1 MSGCLDARH
10 VAHFTKKR
18 RARTRSRCAQIVGN
32 NHSPHRNTR
41 TSSASV
47 GWGQLQRWLIIFMW
61 VRHYER
67 PLYSHFNNCYYKIC
81 ISAALKKCS
90 FNNSGPLLT
99 YESPFGNN
107 WSRTV
112 LKPCCLNMLLAPT
125 CLKTSFFFF
134 FYPCI
139 IHYSISVPQHLSLL
153 TCTAYLF
160 YDVSRE
166 SIFIKLIF
174 HYFIQMIKKGE
185 GKKRGSAWC
194 VADTDKHDQ
203 FTERTQ
209 SLSVS

>member
-1 MSGCLDARH
+1 MLLALDARH

-134 FYPCI
+134 FLPLY
-139 IHYSISVPQHLSLL
+139 YSLL
-153 TCTAYLF
+153 DKCTSALVIAHLHCLFILRCQPGVNFHKAYLPLF
-160 YDVSRE
+160 YTND
-166 SIFIKLIF
+166 
-174 HYFIQMIKKGE
+174 
-185 GKKRGSAWC
+185 
-194 VADTDKHDQ
+194 
-203 FTERTQ
+203 
-209 SLSVS
+209 